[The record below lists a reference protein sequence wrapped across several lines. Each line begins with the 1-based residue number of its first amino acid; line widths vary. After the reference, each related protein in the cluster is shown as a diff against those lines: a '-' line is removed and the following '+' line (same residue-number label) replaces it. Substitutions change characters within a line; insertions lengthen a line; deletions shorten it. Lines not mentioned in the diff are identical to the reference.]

1 MIDDIEASIRC
12 EVRQAYSEAADSPMA
27 SHPFPVG
34 RAFAESVGYPGELLN
49 RLPAIAS
56 DPFAGVSNISITA
69 DIPAGS
75 RVLDLGCGAG
85 LDSLGASGRVG
96 AAGEVIGIDFSESM
110 LKRAQTAAVS
120 GGFSN
125 IRFCRGDAEELPLPS
140 GWADVVLA
148 NGIFNLNP
156 ARHLI
161 FKELGRVARQG
172 GVVFAAE
179 LILSGPLPSEVRAE
193 PGNWFA

>member
-1 MIDDIEASIRC
+1 MVDNSGTSIRC
-12 EVRQAYSEAADSPMA
+12 AVRQAYSEAADSPMA
-27 SHPFPVG
+27 PHPFPVG

-49 RLPAIAS
+49 RLPSIAS
-56 DPFAGVSNISITA
+56 EAFAGVSNISITA
-69 DIPAGS
+69 DIPTGS

-85 LDSLGASGRVG
+85 LDSLVASCRVG
-96 AAGEVIGIDFSESM
+96 PAGEVIGVDFSDSM
-110 LKRAQTAAVS
+110 LMRARTAAMS
-120 GGFSN
+120 AGFSN
-125 IRFCRGDAEELPLPS
+125 IRFCRGDAEEMPVPP

-161 FKELGRVARQG
+161 FKELARVTRGG

-179 LILSGPLPSEVRAE
+179 LILSGPLPSEVTAE